1 MASEEIKLST
11 NGKQLGKLRKI
22 SYIFQNLANF
32 GPQTA
37 EIILQ
42 VYPHSGSFR
51 IFFIEVTQR
60 NSMHFAIYSA
70 VNKIWK

>member
-51 IFFIEVTQR
+51 IFLLRSPNGTLCTSPYIQQ
-60 NSMHFAIYSA
+60 
-70 VNKIWK
+70 